1 VKYEQNQLSKKAG
14 TILEGLGGAVGVQ
27 NEYICIYIYIHMG
40 VSINGGSSKRLVL
53 MENPI
58 KMDDLG
64 VSPFQETS
72 IYITF
77 AITLVS

>member
-1 VKYEQNQLSKKAG
+1 MQLGFKMS
-14 TILEGLGGAVGVQ
+14 IYV
-27 NEYICIYIYIHMG
+27 YIYIHMG

-58 KMDDLG
+58 NMDDLG